1 MATSVWEV
9 RSRAMPAAN
18 VSLLSWSK
26 GISTLP
32 VSSNSHFSHL
42 SAGWANTAVSIAFAE
57 LEISTPLE
65 EVKEEEEVGGM
76 KKSGEKVGE

>member
-1 MATSVWEV
+1 
-9 RSRAMPAAN
+9 MPAAN

-65 EVKEEEEVGGM
+65 EVKEEVKEEEVGGM